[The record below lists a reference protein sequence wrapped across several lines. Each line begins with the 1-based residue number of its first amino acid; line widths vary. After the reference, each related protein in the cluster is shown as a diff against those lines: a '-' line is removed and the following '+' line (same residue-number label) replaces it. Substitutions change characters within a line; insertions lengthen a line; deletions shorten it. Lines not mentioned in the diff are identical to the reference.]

1 MGPECDGF
9 WECIGSQK
17 QFYDPARHG
26 ITLDAMSWGSVALY
40 NL

>member
-1 MGPECDGF
+1 MLPRYDF
-9 WECIGSQK
+9 WKCIESQ
-17 QFYDPARHG
+17 YDPARHG